1 MLDACGCL
9 NVTDS
14 AVQWLCVGFDNLD
27 VEKGG
32 QCKLLEKLVLYL
44 TKVTKKGIEMALT
57 HLPALKVLDHET
69 TVEAL
74 VDMALCNK
82 PFTLKFSLT
91 KLWIFYATLYH
102 WDSLWIAVSVCPML
116 NNIKIVINNII
127 GFKDSDFLCLKSIK
141 KICELAIF
149 EVVNGKFEVVTQV
162 TFRHSLAPLL
172 KVSGNSLEKLHLSC
186 VDTVDDIWTIIE
198 CCRNLRSL
206 ILTKI
211 YETPKSPLEKE
222 TSHFR
227 TGFRNKENLILKE
240 LNYLHCSSFNIPT
253 EILLFLLSSPSLVSI
268 EIAHE
273 DGLTD
278 NVLKDAAKI
287 HNFHKLEKF
296 KLIDCCAISY
306 KGIDD
311 ALMVDSNSL
320 YKINVHDCKEIT
332 LGNVFD
338 WKTKANKKYWKLCIN
353 FWYVEIVDNNSKMR
367 FYSTDAG
374 DYVYKY

>member
-1 MLDACGCL
+1 
-9 NVTDS
+9 
-14 AVQWLCVGFDNLD
+14 
-27 VEKGG
+27 
-32 QCKLLEKLVLYL
+32 
-44 TKVTKKGIEMALT
+44 MAIT
-57 HLPALKVLDHET
+57 HLPSLKVLDHET

-74 VDMALCNK
+74 VDMALCHK
-82 PFTLKFSLT
+82 PFPLKFSLT

-116 NNIKIVINNII
+116 NNIKIVNNNII

-141 KICELAIF
+141 KIRELAIF
-149 EVVNGKFEVVTQV
+149 EVVNGKSSLTQV

-172 KVSGNSLEKLHLSC
+172 KVSGYSLEKLNLSC

-211 YETPKSPLEKE
+211 SETPKSPLENQ

-253 EILLFLLSSPSLVSI
+253 EILLFLLSSPLLVSI

-273 DGLTD
+273 DGLTP
-278 NVLKDAAKI
+278 
-287 HNFHKLEKF
+287 
-296 KLIDCCAISY
+296 Y
-306 KGIDD
+306 
-311 ALMVDSNSL
+311 
-320 YKINVHDCKEIT
+320 
-332 LGNVFD
+332 
-338 WKTKANKKYWKLCIN
+338 
-353 FWYVEIVDNNSKMR
+353 
-367 FYSTDAG
+367 
-374 DYVYKY
+374 